1 VISISEDKDGVTIQT
16 ADHQTHRGDIL
27 VGADGTYSA
36 VRQSMY
42 AAMEKDG
49 TLPEVDRQKM
59 SKGFACLVGTT
70 DPLDPAKY
78 PGLMDPSSHSILV
91 LSDKTPYNV
100 TICRA
105 RPGVMVIQ

>member
-1 VISISEDKDGVTIQT
+1 MTIQT
-16 ADHQTHRGDIL
+16 ADNQTHRGDIL

-49 TLPEVDRQKM
+49 LLPEVDKHKM

-100 TICRA
+100 MFIPHDTVPCA
-105 RPGVMVIQ
+105 RCDP